1 MCDKDTEKFILRQW
15 ELNPKGFENISKK
28 ISIPDKLDS
37 AKTNFKKPEIKISF
51 FEKIFGKIILY
62 KKQKEFE
69 MWNTIKSF
77 LVAKI
82 VQWLLKVGAG
92 VLLTLGISQNSLEE
106 IVGAIVSLLIGI
118 IYSLLTHKKVA
129 LTNPKEFLK
138 YE

>member
-37 AKTNFKKPEIKISF
+37 AKTNFQKPKIKISF

-82 VQWLLKVGAG
+82 IQWLLKVGSG

-106 IVGAIVSLLIGI
+106 IIGAIVSLLIGI
-118 IYSLLTHKKVA
+118 IYSLLTHKKIA
-129 LTNPKEFLK
+129 LTDPKEFMK

>member
-1 MCDKDTEKFILRQW
+1 
-15 ELNPKGFENISKK
+15 
-28 ISIPDKLDS
+28 
-37 AKTNFKKPEIKISF
+37 
-51 FEKIFGKIILY
+51 
-62 KKQKEFE
+62 

-77 LVAKI
+77 LIAKI

-106 IVGAIVSLLIGI
+106 IVGGIVSLLIGI
-118 IYSLLTHKKVA
+118 IYSLLTHKKIA